1 MPWLA
6 KNLYPWADGIVAVSQ
21 GVGDDL
27 AQFVDLDG
35 KHIHVIYNPVV
46 RPELHELARQPLDH
60 PWFRPGEP
68 PVVLGVGRLN
78 PQKDFGTLI
87 RAFAKVVQTREAR
100 LLILGEGA
108 QRDELEA
115 LVKELHLVQQVS
127 LPGFAT
133 EVYAYMSRASLF
145 VLSSKWEGLPG
156 VLIEAMCCGTPVVS
170 TDCPSGPR
178 EILKNGMYG
187 DLVPMGSVDALADA
201 IATNLDGGSTGPP
214 RESWRRFEP
223 ETVVNQYLEV
233 LLGTC

>member
-6 KNLYPWADGIVAVSQ
+6 KQFYPWADGIVAVSQ

-27 AQFVDLDG
+27 AQFVDLNG
-35 KHIHVIYNPVV
+35 KPIHVIYNPVV
-46 RPELHELARQPLDH
+46 RPELHDLARLPLDH

-87 RAFAKVVQTREAR
+87 RAFAKVVRTREAR

-115 LVKELHLVQQVS
+115 LVKELNLQQQIS
-127 LPGFAT
+127 LPGFAND
-133 EVYAYMSRASLF
+133 VYAYMSRASLF

-156 VLIEAMCCGTPVVS
+156 VLIEAMCCGAPVVS

-178 EILKNGMYG
+178 EILQDGKYG
-187 DLVPMGSVDALADA
+187 DLVPMDDADALADA
-201 IATNLDGGSTGPP
+201 IATNLDAGSTGPP

-223 ETVVNQYLEV
+223 ETVVDQYLEV